1 MKNIQLIFNVVF
13 CIAIATLF
21 ALYMNGKNS
30 SPATS
35 GTAAATASS
44 TDLRIAFFH
53 SDSIT
58 LHYEMFKTEKD
69 KLDLQMKAAEDKFV
83 SRQKAFEKEAAD
95 FQQRAQYLTMTEKE
109 KRQEQLYFQQQ
120 ELMQMEQTL
129 SAELAKAENEVNIR
143 IAQEIE
149 NFLKEYAV
157 TNQFTYI
164 LSYKQGANLWYAD
177 PKLDITADVLRE
189 LNQRYQKKKPE

>member
-1 MKNIQLIFNVVF
+1 
-13 CIAIATLF
+13 
-21 ALYMNGKNS
+21 MNGKNS